1 MATVYKVLGQSAPAA
16 TTATDVYTVPSLKYA
31 VISTITVCSRTTGT
45 AVAKYR
51 ISVRPNGVTGAAQ
64 HYIAYDAPIS
74 PNDTIALTLG
84 LTADA
89 ADVITVEGSTADLSF
104 NVFGSEIDV

>member
-1 MATVYKVLGQSAPAA
+1 
-16 TTATDVYTVPSLKYA
+16 
-31 VISTITVCSRTTGT
+31 
-45 AVAKYR
+45 
-51 ISVRPNGVTGAAQ
+51 VRPNGATGAAQ
-64 HYIAYDAPIS
+64 HHIAFNAPIA